1 MSKVTVVGATGRLG
15 SFASHSISAIPHVD
29 EVLLMGRPGREHSL
43 AGLCHDLTDS
53 CAARGIGTGFL
64 WSTRS
69 RDYADSDVVV
79 ITAGVPRR
87 EGQDRIDLALENARV
102 IAPIAREI
110 GKYAPKAVVLMITN
124 PVDVMT
130 SVFLRYSG
138 MEPRQVFGLGTHL
151 DSMRLKALIADYF
164 HVHVSEVH
172 TRIIGEHGESM
183 VPLWSATTIG
193 GIRIS
198 NLPEFSSLPM
208 ESMVDKVRNSGSFI
222 IKNNGATIYGPG
234 DAIATLVQTVLANE
248 NRILTIS
255 SYIKSEVHNVGN
267 TCIGVPARINRDG
280 VFPVAIRIEESEL
293 AAFRVS
299 VEKIRG
305 ITEQVL
311 NKIEEIR
318 SSD

>member
-15 SFASHSISAIPHVD
+15 SFASHSISGIPHVD
-29 EVLLMGRPGREHSL
+29 EVLLMGRPGREQSL

-53 CAARGIGTGFL
+53 CAARGIGTAFT
-64 WSTRS
+64 WSTRPE
-69 RDYADSDVVV
+69 DYADSDVVV
-79 ITAGVPRR
+79 VTAGVPRQ
-87 EGQDRIDLALENARV
+87 EGQDRIDLALGNARI
-102 IAPIAREI
+102 IAPIAEEV
-110 GKYAPKAVVLMITN
+110 GSHAPEAIVLMITN

-130 SVFLRYSG
+130 AVFLRYSR
-138 MEPRQVFGLGTHL
+138 MDPRQVFGLGTHL

-198 NLPEFSSLPM
+198 NLPAFSSLPM
-208 ESMVDKVRNSGSFI
+208 EDMVNRVKSSGSFI
-222 IKNNGATIYGPG
+222 IKNSGATVYGPG
-234 DAIATLVQTVLANE
+234 DAIATLIQTVLANE
-248 NRILTIS
+248 NRILTVS
-255 SYIKSEVHNVGN
+255 CYIKSEVHNVGN
-267 TCIGVPARINRDG
+267 TCIGVPARVNREG
-280 VFPVAIRIEESEL
+280 VFPVAIRIEENEL
-293 AAFRVS
+293 AAFRAS

-305 ITEQVL
+305 ITQQVL
-311 NKIEEIR
+311 EKMDEIR

>member
-1 MSKVTVVGATGRLG
+1 
-15 SFASHSISAIPHVD
+15 
-29 EVLLMGRPGREHSL
+29 MGRPGREQSL

-53 CAARGIGTGFL
+53 CAARGIGTAIT
-64 WSTRS
+64 WSTRPE
-69 RDYADSDVVV
+69 DYADSDVVV
-79 ITAGVPRR
+79 VTAGVPRQ
-87 EGQDRIDLALENARV
+87 EGQDRIDLAFGNAQI
-102 IAPIAREI
+102 IAPIAEEVGRR
-110 GKYAPKAVVLMITN
+110 APEAIVLMITN

-130 SVFLRYSG
+130 AVFLRYSG
-138 MEPRQVFGLGTHL
+138 MDPRQVFGLGTHL

-198 NLPEFSSLPM
+198 NLPAFSSLPM
-208 ESMVDKVRNSGSFI
+208 DEMVERVKSSGSFI
-222 IKNNGATIYGPG
+222 IKNSGATIYGPG
-234 DAIATLVQTVLANE
+234 DAIATLVQTIMANE
-248 NRILTIS
+248 NRILTVS

-267 TCIGVPARINRDG
+267 TCIGVPARVNREG
-280 VFPVAIRIEESEL
+280 VFPVAIRIEENEL
-293 AAFRVS
+293 TAFRAS

-305 ITEQVL
+305 ITQEVL
-311 NKIEEIR
+311 EKMEAIR